1 MRSTVALGVSMQMKP
16 FTVAYLLRDC
26 FRKMSVF
33 AVRRSFIPFAFDR
46 ESHDLLGRY
55 ARREREASLQQYNVT
70 YTCSLTVPANV
81 ALLLLSTHSLGALH
95 ASGGVPAACA
105 YSIGKVVRRMCHEE
119 IVGTAH
125 VNLGAKEVVSV
136 RVAHGGVRDPV

>member
-81 ALLLLSTHSLGALH
+81 ALLLISTHSLGALH

-105 YSIGKVVRRMCHEE
+105 YSIGKVVRHM
-119 IVGTAH
+119 
-125 VNLGAKEVVSV
+125 
-136 RVAHGGVRDPV
+136 

>member
-1 MRSTVALGVSMQMKP
+1 MGFVVVLLVACSRTSQKEKKSFRNAFDRSALGVSVQMKP
-16 FTVAYLLRDC
+16 FTVAYFLHDC
-26 FRKMSVF
+26 FRGMSVF
-33 AVRRSFIPFAFDR
+33 AVRRSFLPFAFDR
-46 ESHDLLGRY
+46 ESRDLLGRY

-105 YSIGKVVRRMCHEE
+105 YSIGKVVRHM
-119 IVGTAH
+119 
-125 VNLGAKEVVSV
+125 
-136 RVAHGGVRDPV
+136 

>member
-1 MRSTVALGVSMQMKP
+1 MIGARSVWSGLCGAQTASASPTAYGRLTGDPVQPSVSVQMKP
-16 FTVAYLLRDC
+16 FTGAYLLHDC
-26 FRKMSVF
+26 FTRMSVF

-105 YSIGKVVRRMCHEE
+105 YSIGKVVRHM
-119 IVGTAH
+119 
-125 VNLGAKEVVSV
+125 
-136 RVAHGGVRDPV
+136 

>member
-1 MRSTVALGVSMQMKP
+1 MGQNFCCCFACFAIDISKRKKVFSECVRNMTRQPESVQLKSSI
-16 FTVAYLLRDC
+16 VAYLLHDC
-26 FRKMSVF
+26 FRGMSVF

-81 ALLLLSTHSLGALH
+81 ALLLLSAHSLGALH

-105 YSIGKVVRRMCHEE
+105 YSIRKVVLR
-119 IVGTAH
+119 
-125 VNLGAKEVVSV
+125 N
-136 RVAHGGVRDPV
+136 

>member
-1 MRSTVALGVSMQMKP
+1 MKP
-16 FTVAYLLRDC
+16 FTVAYLLHDF
-26 FRKMSVF
+26 FRGMSVF

-105 YSIGKVVRRMCHEE
+105 FQSEKSS
-119 IVGTAH
+119 VGCDM
-125 VNLGAKEVVSV
+125 K
-136 RVAHGGVRDPV
+136 